1 MQPKLGVLAHSPIQY
16 HSPLYDRLAE
26 RGNVELDVLY
36 LSDKG
41 YRATIDPKFGVA
53 VAWDI
58 DLLSGHTHQFITTGG
73 HPISRTRKVAAL
85 MRWIPAHDAVVVNGY
100 TSPWMVSA
108 MAICRARGIPY
119 LLRASAHPNGMSTGA
134 RRHLRRLATGAI
146 VSASAAGISMG
157 HLNEQFYR
165 QHNKER
171 VIFAPNSV
179 DDERFARPPALS
191 RYDVLTRHGLKDDKP
206 VIMYCGKLYPGKR
219 PLDLVDAVGLLPGE
233 VNTLFVG
240 DGSLA
245 DQVRAAL
252 PEGRGAVTGFINQ
265 SDLPAYYHAA
275 DILVLSSEI
284 EMWGLV
290 INEGMAAG
298 TFPVVSD
305 RVGCAEDLVAGIG
318 EVYPCGDVPG
328 LAAALTRALRRVQ
341 DPETRGQMRQHA
353 ARYSLDGTVEGFEQ
367 AAFAVAA
374 NRKSPAR
381 RS

>member
-1 MQPKLGVLAHSPIQY
+1 MRPKLGVLAHWPIQY
-16 HSPLYDRLAE
+16 HSPLYDRLTE

-36 LSDKG
+36 LSDQG
-41 YRATIDPKFGVA
+41 YRATVDPEFGVA

-58 DLLSGHTHQFITTGG
+58 DLLSGHTHKFVTTGG
-73 HPISRTRKVAAL
+73 QPISRTRKIAAL
-85 MRWIPAHDAVVVNGY
+85 TRWLSGHDAVVVNGY

-108 MAICRARGIPY
+108 MAICRVRGVPY

-134 RRHLRRLATGAI
+134 RRHLRRLATGVI

-165 QHNKER
+165 QHRTKR

-191 RYDVLTRHGLKDDKP
+191 RDDVLARHDLKNDKP

-219 PLDLVDAVGLLPGE
+219 PFDLVDAVKLLPGE

-245 DQVRAAL
+245 DKIRAAL
-252 PEGRGAVTGFINQ
+252 PSGRAAVTGFINQ

-275 DILVLSSEI
+275 DILVLPSQI

-305 RVGCAEDLVAGIG
+305 RVGCAEDLVAGVG
-318 EVYPCGDVPG
+318 EVYPCGDVPN
-328 LAAALTRALRRVQ
+328 LAAALTRALRIVQ
-341 DPETRGQMRQHA
+341 DPETRSRMRQHA
-353 ARYSLDGTVEGFEQ
+353 ARYSLDGTAGGFEQ
-367 AAFAVAA
+367 ATFAVAA

-381 RS
+381 WS